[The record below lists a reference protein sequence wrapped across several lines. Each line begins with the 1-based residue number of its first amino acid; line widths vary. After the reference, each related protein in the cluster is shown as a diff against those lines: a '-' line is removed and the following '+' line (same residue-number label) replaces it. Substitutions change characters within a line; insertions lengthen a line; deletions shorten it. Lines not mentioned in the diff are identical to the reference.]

1 MKPLRIILI
10 AFAVLI
16 VAGTIASA
24 ATGGVHG
31 KPTPSPS
38 VSDTE
43 TEAPEPTE
51 TEAPEAE
58 ATTSDKTGTAPN
70 FSACDGLTGLDNA
83 ICRHEALLKVKPDN
97 PGLTNSLGHLQANA
111 AAHAARQA
119 AKAAGTHGN
128 ARELRVA
135 RPVGF
140 VAGAR
145 FELAKRPGSPYP
157 ASRSLSADRPSTTR
171 SRIYLKPS

>member
-1 MKPLRIILI
+1 MKPLRIFLI

-38 VSDTE
+38 ATVS
-43 TEAPEPTE
+43 ASPLPQSTE

-58 ATTSDKTGTAPN
+58 ATTSDESGTAPD
-70 FSACDGLTGLDNA
+70 FSGCDGMTGLDNA

-97 PGLTNSLGHLQANA
+97 PGLTNSVAHLQANRA
-111 AAHAARQA
+111 AQADRKA
-119 AKAAGTHGN
+119 AKAAGTHG
-128 ARELRVA
+128 
-135 RPVGF
+135 
-140 VAGAR
+140 
-145 FELAKRPGSPYP
+145 KSGSHG
-157 ASRSLSADRPSTTR
+157 PSG
-171 SRIYLKPS
+171 S

>member
-10 AFAVLI
+10 AFALLI

-38 VSDTE
+38 VADTE
-43 TEAPEPTE
+43 TVAPEPTE

-70 FSACDGLTGLDNA
+70 FSACDGRTGLDNA

-97 PGLTNSLGHLQANA
+97 PGLTNSLAHLQANL
-111 AAHAARQA
+111 A
-119 AKAAGTHGN
+119 AKAAGNHGKSGSHGPSGS
-128 ARELRVA
+128 RG
-135 RPVGF
+135 P
-140 VAGAR
+140 
-145 FELAKRPGSPYP
+145 PGS
-157 ASRSLSADRPSTTR
+157 
-171 SRIYLKPS
+171 

>member
-10 AFAVLI
+10 AFAVL
-16 VAGTIASA
+16 VVTGAIASA

-38 VSDTE
+38 VSETE

-58 ATTSDKTGTAPN
+58 ATSSDKTGTAPN
-70 FSACDGLTGLDNA
+70 FSACDGQTGLDNA

-97 PGLTNSLGHLQANA
+97 PGLTNSLAHLQANA
-111 AAHAARQA
+111 AAKAAKQA

-128 ARELRVA
+128 SAH
-135 RPVGF
+135 GNS
-140 VAGAR
+140 
-145 FELAKRPGSPYP
+145 GSHG
-157 ASRSLSADRPSTTR
+157 LSGS
-171 SRIYLKPS
+171 